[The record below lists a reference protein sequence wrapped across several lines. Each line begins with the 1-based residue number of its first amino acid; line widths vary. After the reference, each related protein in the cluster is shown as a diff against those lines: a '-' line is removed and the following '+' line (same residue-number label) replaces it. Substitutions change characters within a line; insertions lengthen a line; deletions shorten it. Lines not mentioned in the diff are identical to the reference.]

1 MPPHRVD
8 DTMKKPQPAP
18 DAARRSD
25 ARKARVLVR
34 ISIKERAQLD
44 ALAQARQVT
53 VSDLM
58 REALAPM
65 IKKAS

>member
-1 MPPHRVD
+1 
-8 DTMKKPQPAP
+8 MKKPQPAP

-25 ARKARVLVR
+25 ARKAALLLRV
-34 ISIKERAQLD
+34 SIEERAQLD

-53 VSDLM
+53 VSDLL

>member
-8 DTMKKPQPAP
+8 TTMKKPQPAP
-18 DAARRSD
+18 DAARRSN
-25 ARKARVLVR
+25 ARKAPILLRV
-34 ISIKERAQLD
+34 SIEERAQLD